1 MYPQNT
7 RLPPGTYSHPC
18 VGDTHNSLA
27 RITVSHV
34 WSTHSPCS
42 LSLSISLTCA
52 HSGPFGVGRWL
63 SASKGFFPPQGT
75 FTSSLGQAWQ
85 PFPTDQKIPGPQ
97 KRVHFSFSLPSLPPP
112 PRPPAPQ
119 MKKSIF
125 FIVSL
130 LYFPVSSGRQGWG
143 GGRNTKQAVRSPG
156 GSWVFFLEEA
166 SWKEGTREKA

>member
-1 MYPQNT
+1 MVICLQRILSSPGN
-7 RLPPGTYSHPC
+7 LHLLPGT
-18 VGDTHNSLA
+18 SLA
-27 RITVSHV
+27 AFPHRSEN
-34 WSTHSPCS
+34 SRSPEKS
-42 LSLSISLTCA
+42 PLLFLS
-52 HSGPFGVGRWL
+52 
-63 SASKGFFPPQGT
+63 
-75 FTSSLGQAWQ
+75 
-85 PFPTDQKIPGPQ
+85 PFPA
-97 KRVHFSFSLPSLPPP
+97 SPPH
-112 PRPPAPQ
+112 PPAPQ